1 MLLRCCHVIHV
12 AGEVLPTMCHIRWH
26 KSYMF
31 HYGKNEQITSAM
43 RELATDVP
51 IGVPIAGTKFLQR
64 TLNESV
70 SASLCPQR
78 PNGVSEGNYLLL
90 TKLLA
95 DTEYLVSSSNENSND
110 DLSMSQE
117 VDFTLTDKA
126 GVCQEVIF
134 SPRRVLMSD
143 TLSSDNPSYRDC
155 LKVFNFV
162 FSHSQS
168 SKSGTKNLISSL
180 WGHYNELVRLTTDAP
195 NRNSIVVSFPEVM
208 KSSKFN
214 RKRSAGFL

>member
-1 MLLRCCHVIHV
+1 
-12 AGEVLPTMCHIRWH
+12 
-26 KSYMF
+26 MF

-90 TKLLA
+90 TKLL
-95 DTEYLVSSSNENSND
+95 DDNDYLASSNNEYSHD
-110 DLSMSQE
+110 DSSVHQE
-117 VDFTLTDKA
+117 IDSTVNDKA
-126 GVCQEVIF
+126 GISQEVIF

-180 WGHYNELVRLTTDAP
+180 WAHYNELVRLTTDAP
-195 NRNSIVVSFPEVM
+195 NTNSTVVSFPEVM

-214 RKRSAGFL
+214 RKRCAGFL